1 MKNRFSL
8 FLGFAAALLL
18 ATNVALAVQ
27 NANVAGEWL
36 MTLSTPNGD
45 RTITLNI
52 EQDGSTLTGTSMAEG
67 QEESSELTGTI
78 DGNNITL
85 NVRFG
90 GNSTSTWT
98 ATRQY
103 TPRGAR
109 DAPERGSRNITR
121 RSAPRG
127 AGRRDRFFSGAERAL
142 DVPVRFCPRLSSRCR
157 GRGL

>member
-52 EQDGSTLTGTSMAEG
+52 EQDGSTLTGTSLAEG
-67 QEESSELTGTI
+67 QEEPSELTGTI

-85 NVRFG
+85 NGLRLG
-90 GNSTSTWT
+90 G
-98 ATRQY
+98 
-103 TPRGAR
+103 
-109 DAPERGSRNITR
+109 
-121 RSAPRG
+121 
-127 AGRRDRFFSGAERAL
+127 
-142 DVPVRFCPRLSSRCR
+142 R
-157 GRGL
+157 GRGGGRGGAPWEGTVDGDTMSGERTFAGRGCGDGMKITWMAKRQ

>member
-18 ATNVALAVQ
+18 ATNVALATQ
-27 NANVAGEWL
+27 NASVAGEWL
-36 MTLSTPNGD
+36 MTISTPNGD

-67 QEESSELTGTI
+67 QEEPSELTGTI

-90 GNSTSTWT
+90 RGGGGRGGRGGGRGGAPWEGTVDDNTMSGERTFSGRGGGGDTTITWT
-98 ATRQY
+98 ATRQ
-103 TPRGAR
+103 
-109 DAPERGSRNITR
+109 
-121 RSAPRG
+121 
-127 AGRRDRFFSGAERAL
+127 
-142 DVPVRFCPRLSSRCR
+142 
-157 GRGL
+157 

>member
-36 MTLSTPNGD
+36 MTISTPNGD

-67 QEESSELTGTI
+67 QEEPSELTGTI

-90 GNSTSTWT
+90 RGGGGRGGRGGGRGGAPWEGTVDGDTMSGERTFAGRGGGEGMTITWT
-98 ATRQY
+98 ATRQ
-103 TPRGAR
+103 
-109 DAPERGSRNITR
+109 
-121 RSAPRG
+121 
-127 AGRRDRFFSGAERAL
+127 
-142 DVPVRFCPRLSSRCR
+142 
-157 GRGL
+157 